1 MKTKFQ
7 NNCPKIAL
15 LVWLILLGIWLM
27 GCTVQRQ
34 IIMPD
39 QTVYTVKAQKD
50 DLVSFKLS
58 KDGDIEFT
66 VDGRGRPG
74 MIEQALGIMF
84 MNLPQVE
91 LNTN

>member
-1 MKTKFQ
+1 MKTNYQ
-7 NNCPKIAL
+7 KIAIIAV
-15 LVWLILLGIWLM
+15 VWLFLG
-27 GCTVQRQ
+27 CSVQRQ

-39 QTVYTVKAQKD
+39 QTIYTVKAQKG
-50 DLVSFKLS
+50 DLISFK
-58 KDGDIEFT
+58 KGDIEIM

-91 LNTN
+91 VGTGG